1 MSEVKLKYTVCFM
14 DDGRSRPE
22 FVSQATNF
30 FNNLQQN
37 KFIHSVISEEVKQ
50 CSREFNYDSD
60 LYEINFTI
68 VCKNVQKNS
77 DIESFASSISKEWCD
92 NARSNQYLHWLLPE
106 RSNSFGLSHK
116 SHCGE
121 AKASEFAFGTMPD
134 MKNFVQC
141 YAFCQRGSSSS
152 ILCSFSHLQRHFILY
167 ISNKHKS
174 DCTHTGEM
182 GHKMRINY
190 DSLLRIVADVDP
202 SKPAAELF
210 LHMEHPPLIYVTH
223 RNKKQSIPDNI
234 SLEDSEPLSRRISK
248 AKEMQYSTDKF
259 ERTFS
264 LGCTCNHTFCDSR
277 LKIGKAPVLKI
288 VIQDKFQARWLINQ
302 LILRRADKTEICLSS
317 MNTVKIHDSLKDF
330 KKFPL
335 FSSTQ
340 NSADSDDQFNCEYAW
355 RSLNSKSLFIFHQI
369 VLKSQLVSN
378 YVSDLKHELSRCA
391 SKNPTAVAKA
401 LLDLSDMVDKGIM
414 FIFHSVFKK
423 KFNYFC
429 EFIELNKLPKGMCYV
444 RRVIITPSKVIFF
457 RPYEHFDNR
466 IIRKF
471 GVEYMLR
478 VSIQDDNFEKLT
490 FAVQYNSQKESIMK
504 EVVSK
509 ILNSG
514 IAIGSRN
521 YEVLACSS
529 SQLREHGLW
538 MYAKDKHGNTA
549 STIRKWMGDF
559 SAIKNVPKYMARM
572 GQCLSTTEEGV
583 QVSLDADSE
592 VHLDEIKS
600 RNKRY
605 TFSDGIGMIS
615 IDLANEVRSALKKN
629 RGLDEDE
636 FHFYKPSAFQIRY
649 KGCKGMVAEYSNL
662 QGRAIGIRP
671 SMNKFECK
679 TSDQLEIVKTSAPR
693 RLFLN
698 KHLITILEQMG
709 IPKETFLDL
718 QSDMMIHLLDSL
730 MNESSAAS
738 LLAKTLQMDFP
749 FEDLHKAGISLTN
762 EPFFRSLLLLVFKS
776 YSAKLQSS
784 MRIAIPQKYGRN
796 MLGVLDETGS
806 LKYGQ
811 VFVQYSVSTTYPNS
825 PVKILKGDVIIT
837 KNPCLHPGDV
847 RKLTAVDVKAL
858 HHIKDCIVFPAE
870 GKRPHPDEM
879 AGSDLDG
886 DEFVV
891 LWYPDLIF
899 ERKNFKPMDYPVYE
913 ETFISDKIE
922 LKDMVNFFCEYIQN
936 DCIGSFANAHLMWAD
951 YLKDGIFSRKC
962 MNIAKQY
969 PYVLDFA
976 KHGTTKYLKK
986 SERPDQYPD
995 FMQKGLTANTYYSK
1009 RALGSLYRSSRVL
1022 DACSSKITL
1031 PDMSNF
1037 ETPYDSDLMYPGW
1050 EQFESSAEKHK
1061 QMYTDMVNEILHRYG
1076 ISTEAEA
1083 LTGFVDLK
1091 FAKKWRQEK
1100 SDAVKVIKSYMR
1112 SIMQRFRCIFLK
1124 EVQTDMENDE
1134 SNAEIKKYQRAS
1146 AWYMIVYGKA
1156 KKTALSF
1163 PWIVS
1168 DVLIKIKLNKNTQ
1181 AIQYSNFVY
1190 DIDSDIK
1197 SCVSSGIIKCDS
1209 FDLSDSCECRYLT
1222 ESILFKWLSHSK
1234 LNIGSGEKQFV
1245 CKSCFDRIIAYFHAS
1260 SNIYCCSSSDKKACK
1275 CSDICSPTKL
1285 ILEFLKFFIKKI
1297 NSTIGKCSENC
1308 DGFIARNLQELSL
1321 QTLSYLA
1328 ITRNI
1333 YYLGLNFKT
1342 ENFTKS
1348 ACLEERLTGMFEE
1361 GSPLKI
1367 PVKTEVLKN
1376 VIENYRDEVIAYL
1389 EKNSGVHH
1397 IVLQPDSDLHDNLC
1411 IIVNSL
1417 GKTWQRWNLEEIL
1430 LDPDFTDKILCALDI
1445 DSSNI

>member
-1 MSEVKLKYTVCFM
+1 M
-14 DDGRSRPE
+14 DDGRSMSE
-22 FVSQATNF
+22 FVSEAANF
-30 FNNLQQN
+30 FNNLQQD
-37 KFIHSVISEEVKQ
+37 KFNHSVVTEEVKQ
-50 CSREFNYDSD
+50 CYNEFNCDSD
-60 LYEINFTI
+60 LYEIGFTVI
-68 VCKNVQKNS
+68 CKNVRKTS
-77 DIESFASSISKEWCD
+77 DIESFASSISKKWCD
-92 NARSNQYLHWLLPE
+92 SARNNQYLHWLLPE
-106 RSNSFGLSHK
+106 RGNSFSLNHK

-121 AKASEFAFGTMPD
+121 AKASEFAFGTIPD

-167 ISNKHKS
+167 ISNKHKN

-182 GHKMRINY
+182 GHKMRIEY
-190 DSLLRIVADVDP
+190 DSLLRIIADVDP

-223 RNKKQSIPDNI
+223 ANKKESTPDNI
-234 SLEDSEPLSRRISK
+234 SLEDSVALSRRISK
-248 AKEMQYSTDKF
+248 AKEMQYSFDKF
-259 ERTFS
+259 ERTFN
-264 LGCTCNHTFCDSR
+264 LGCTCNYTFCDSR
-277 LKIGKAPVLKI
+277 LKIGKSPVLKI
-288 VIQDKFQARWLINQ
+288 VIKDKFQARWLINQ
-302 LILRRADKTEICLSS
+302 LILRHAKKTEICISS

-335 FSSTQ
+335 FSSGPR
-340 NSADSDDQFNCEYAW
+340 SADSADQFNCEYAW

-369 VLKSQLVSN
+369 TLKCQHVSN
-378 YVSDLKHELSRCA
+378 YIRDLKHELAHCA
-391 SKNPTAVAKA
+391 SKNPDAVAKA
-401 LLDLSDMVDKGIM
+401 LFDLSDMVDKGMM

-429 EFIELNKLPKGMCYV
+429 DFIELNKLPKGMCYV
-444 RRVIITPSKVIFF
+444 RRVIITPSKVIFL

-478 VSIQDDNFEKLT
+478 VSVQDDNFEKLT
-490 FAVQYNSQKESIMK
+490 YAVQYNSQKESIMAQ
-504 EVVSK
+504 VASK

-514 IAIGSRN
+514 IVIGSRN

-538 MYAKDKHGNTA
+538 LYAEDTNGNTA
-549 STIRKWMGDF
+549 ATIRKWMGDF
-559 SAIKNVPKYMARM
+559 SEINNVPKYMARM

-583 QVSLDADSE
+583 QVSLDAGSE
-592 VHLDEIKS
+592 DPLEEIKTS
-600 RNKRY
+600 NGRY
-605 TFSDGIGMIS
+605 IFSDGIGMIS
-615 IDLANEVRSALKKN
+615 VDLANEVRAVLKKN
-629 RGLDEDE
+629 RGVDENE
-636 FHFYKPSAFQIRY
+636 ALFYQPSAFQIRY
-649 KGCKGMVAEYSNL
+649 KGCKGMVAEYPKL

-671 SMNKFECK
+671 SMNKFKCK

-693 RLFLN
+693 KLFLN

-718 QSDMMIHLLDSL
+718 QSDMMLNLLDSL
-730 MNESSAAS
+730 MIEDRAAS
-738 LLAKTLQMDFP
+738 LLTQTLQMDFP
-749 FEDLHKAGISLTN
+749 FEDLHKAGFSLTN
-762 EPFFRSLLLLVFKS
+762 EPFFRSLLLSVFKS

-784 MRIAIPQKYGRN
+784 MRIAIPEKYGRN

-806 LKYGQ
+806 LKYGE

-825 PVKILKGDVIIT
+825 PVKVLKGSVIVT

-886 DEFVV
+886 DEFVI
-891 LWYPDLIF
+891 LWHPKLIF
-899 ERKNFKPMDYPVYE
+899 KRKHFKAMDYPVYE
-913 ETFISDKIE
+913 ETFISHKIE

-951 YLKDGIFSRKC
+951 YLRDGIFSRKC

-1022 DACSSKITL
+1022 DACSSKISL
-1031 PDMSNF
+1031 PDFSRLDTSSF
-1037 ETPYDSDLMYPGW
+1037 DSDLMYLGW

-1061 QMYTDMVNEILHRYG
+1061 QKYTNMVNEILHRYG

-1083 LTGFVDLK
+1083 FTGFVDLK
-1091 FAKKWRQEK
+1091 FAKKWRQER

-1112 SIMQRFRCIFLK
+1112 NIMQMFRYIFLK
-1124 EVQTDMENDE
+1124 EVQEDIENDD
-1134 SNAEIKKYQRAS
+1134 SDAEIKKYQRAS
-1146 AWYMIVYGKA
+1146 AWYMVVYGKA

-1163 PWIVS
+1163 PWVLS
-1168 DVLIKIKLNKNTQ
+1168 DVLIKIKLNKNAQT
-1181 AIQYSNFVY
+1181 IEKSNFLH
-1190 DIDSDIK
+1190 DIDSDIQ
-1197 SCVSSGIIKCDS
+1197 SCVSSGVIKCNIFDS
-1209 FDLSDSCECRYLT
+1209 SETCACRYLS

-1234 LNIGSGEKQFV
+1234 LNIGSTEEQLA
-1245 CKSCFDRIIAYFHAS
+1245 CKSCFDRVISYFWSS
-1260 SNIYCCSSSDKKACK
+1260 SNVYCCSSPNKNACK
-1275 CSDICSPTKL
+1275 CSDICSPTEL
-1285 ILEFLKFFIKKI
+1285 ILKFLKFFIKKT
-1297 NSTIGKCSENC
+1297 NSTIGKCDDDC

-1342 ENFTKS
+1342 ENFTRNV
-1348 ACLEERLTGMFEE
+1348 CLEEDSTDLLEE

-1376 VIENYRDEVIAYL
+1376 VIENYRDEVISYL

-1430 LDPDFTDKILCALDI
+1430 LDPDFTNKILCALNI
-1445 DSSNI
+1445 DGSVHN